1 MTGVG
6 MPRRCGSEVERLLL
20 VAMFLVFW
28 GLGVYGL
35 IGGRIIWPVG
45 TIFMATA
52 VICVFG
58 AMA

>member
-1 MTGVG
+1 